1 MNEQNISLD
10 VSKSA
15 SISQVV
21 RIGQG
26 DKSGTTIV
34 ASIYDNGATLSLSGK
49 TARFNMR
56 LPGGAGYVRD
66 TACTVSGNNITYVVN
81 EQYCAS
87 VVGITSEV
95 YFEIM
100 QGTSVIA
107 STQRFSIQVLR
118 SVLDGMKPAESWDN
132 AIDELINRGNE
143 KLDEIDESL
152 ITQASATIDDNV
164 GTPNVSVSLSQRT
177 PSTLGKLLSFAF
189 HNIKGNTGA
198 TGPQGPKGD
207 KGDTVSVEP
216 ITNSEIDTV
225 ASDGQLTSL
234 HALDGTGLTYLWSKL
249 KTKFASLVNGTV
261 AVTQGGTGATSAAGA
276 RTNLGVP
283 STTDLANIE
292 SSMAYVE
299 AVTAKKNHAVGDYF
313 MLGDVLMRTTAAIAA
328 GETIKASKAT
338 PATLQGQI
346 DTLRDSVSVSS
357 SALSSFVT
365 NLTNVTLVQ
374 AQVTRY
380 GRIVQVNIGFK
391 STAALSD
398 GANVA
403 VINSTSDRP
412 LRDAQAQD
420 GDKYHATIE
429 SNGNIKIRRAISS
442 GTTFWVKAIYI
453 AVD

>member
-328 GETIKASKAT
+328 GETINASKAT

-346 DTLRDSVSVSS
+346 DTLRDSVLPSTYSTTVYGLLLYSAGDILMACVSKPIGKTVSNVSTNYTTTFNLDPVGGTGSVISGAKFAS
-357 SALSSFVT
+357 IEIAYQT
-365 NLTNVTLVQ
+365 GN
-374 AQVTRY
+374 QV
-380 GRIVQVNIGFK
+380 I
-391 STAALSD
+391 
-398 GANVA
+398 
-403 VINSTSDRP
+403 
-412 LRDAQAQD
+412 LR
-420 GDKYHATIE
+420 
-429 SNGNIKIRRAISS
+429 IKIDKP
-442 GTTFWVKAIYI
+442 TVN
-453 AVD
+453 AVTYRFSATVPLITLS